1 MFTVTARRSGEN
13 NKTYSYRILRDAIMY
28 LELKPGQALSEV
40 ELAEAL
46 NISRTPIR
54 EVLTQL
60 KEEHLIEVIPQVGTY
75 VTKINPQLIEEA
87 AFMRFI
93 LEKEVLRL
101 ACSSFPE
108 SHLQRLKQNLTFQDM
123 LRDTQGKEREF
134 HKLDNEFHG
143 IIFHGLKNEHIWN
156 SIHRLS
162 THYNRVRLLSEFKY
176 GFNKA
181 IDEHHKIVE
190 IIENKQVDQ
199 VEQIVYKH
207 ILEPKKNWHLLFDE
221 TSPFYDYIDHKS
233 RLLPL
238 EESLPHVYS

>member
-1 MFTVTARRSGEN
+1 MFTDTARRPGEN

-46 NISRTPIR
+46 SISRTPIR

-93 LEKEVLRL
+93 LEKEVLKL

-108 SHLQRLKQNLTFQDM
+108 GHLQRLKQNLTFQDM

-134 HKLDNEFHG
+134 HKLDNEFHS
-143 IIFHGLKNEHIWN
+143 IIFHGLQKEHIWH
-156 SIHRLS
+156 SIHQLS
-162 THYNRVRLLSEFKY
+162 THYNRVRLLSELKY
-176 GFNKA
+176 SFNKA
-181 IDEHHKIVE
+181 IDEHHEIVN
-190 IIENKQVDQ
+190 IIENKQTDQ

-207 ILEPKKNWHLLFDE
+207 ILEPKKNWKHLFE
-221 TSPFYDYIDHKS
+221 VNSPFYDYLDHQKG
-233 RLLPL
+233 LNL
-238 EESLPHVYS
+238 